1 MYAFGVDVPLV
12 ELLVG
17 VIIVSVIIL
26 IEITVVLVMLMY
38 KLRTFKRLHDD
49 SKELAKTLLKI
60 KELEMSRKKH

>member
-49 SKELAKTLLKI
+49 SKELAKTLLKL
-60 KELEMSRKKH
+60 KEFEVNRKRH